1 MIAATRRSFAAIAC
15 VLSCAGGP
23 ALAQSTPPATVVV
36 DSVFVTGDAADPLNV
51 PAAVERIDRNGIARA
66 QPRLNLA
73 ESLPRVPGVL
83 ARDRHNQAQDIQIS
97 IRGFGA
103 RSTFGVRGV
112 QLYSDGIPATT
123 PDGQGQVS
131 HFMLDA
137 TDRIEVLRG
146 PFTALYGNSSGG
158 VIQVLSAD
166 PPAHGQL
173 RVGPMVG
180 GTGLL
185 RGALG
190 VSGPWPGQRAGGY
203 ALDASTYSDDGFRDH
218 SASDRT
224 DGQVL
229 LKGGRANSTRCVVV
243 ANGIDAQADDPQGLT
258 ADELTDPE
266 AASPGALAFD
276 TRKSTRQQQLGGRL
290 EQPIGGS
297 SLLGLVAH
305 LGSRRIEQY
314 LSVPVAAQSNPLSGG
329 GVVDLDRD
337 YWGLD
342 ARWRWSD
349 AFRVTGLALTAGFE
363 RQVSDEHRRGYE
375 NFVGTELGVKGALR
389 RDEDDRASSG
399 DEYAQLEWTPGS
411 RWHAHVGLRHSG
423 VNFRS
428 RDHYVTAENPDD
440 SGELDFGDTTPVGG
454 LLWKS
459 TPWMSLY
466 AIAGE
471 GFDTPTFS
479 ELSYRDDGTS
489 GLNTALRPA
498 ESNDVEF
505 GLRVRRERGSGAIAG
520 FYARTDDE
528 LIVASSSGGRTTYTN
543 APGSRRSGLEMSG
556 SVRWP
561 QWRTTL
567 AYTYLDATF
576 REAFGA
582 VDAGNRIPGT
592 ARHQAF
598 GELEWLPGWGPGE
611 GLDLAFSATAVDR
624 VWADDANTASA
635 AGYALCD
642 LSAEENYRWGGVLLT
657 GFVRVRN
664 LFDQDWVGSVI
675 VNEANARYYEPAP
688 GRTWVAGISTVFS
701 PAGR

>member
-1 MIAATRRSFAAIAC
+1 VAIAC
-15 VLSCAGGP
+15 
-23 ALAQSTPPATVVV
+23 ALAGCGSTALAESTLPSSPVLV
-36 DSVFVTGDAADPLNV
+36 DSVYVTGEAADPLNV
-51 PAAVERIDRNGIARA
+51 PAAVERIDRDGIARA

-112 QLYSDGIPATT
+112 QLYSDGIPATI

-131 HFMLDA
+131 HFVLDA

-146 PFTALYGNSSGG
+146 PFTALYGNSAGG

-166 PPAHGQL
+166 PPAHTEV
-173 RVGPMVG
+173 RVGPIVG
-180 GTGLL
+180 GSGWV

-190 VSGPWPGQRAGGY
+190 LSGPWPGHRAGGY
-203 ALDASTYSDDGFRDH
+203 AFAGSTNSDDGFRDH

-229 LKGGRANSTRCVVV
+229 LKGGSDGATRWIVVG
-243 ANGIDAQADDPQGLT
+243 NGIDAHADDPQGLT
-258 ADELTDPE
+258 AAEVAADPE
-266 AASPGALAFD
+266 AASPGALTFD

-290 EQPIGGS
+290 EQPIAGS

-305 LGSRRIEQY
+305 LGSRQIEQF

-342 ARWRWSD
+342 GRWRLSN
-349 AFRVTGLALTAGFE
+349 AFRVNGLALTAGFE
-363 RQVSDEHRRGYE
+363 QQVSDEHRRGYE
-375 NFVGTELGVKGALR
+375 NFVGSELGVKGALR
-389 RDEDDRASSG
+389 RDEDDRVRGS
-399 DEYAQLEWTPGS
+399 DEYAQLEWTPAS
-411 RWHAHVGLRHSG
+411 RWHAHVGVRHSG
-423 VNFRS
+423 VHFQS
-428 RDHYVTAENPDD
+428 RDHYVTADNPDD
-440 SGELDFGDTTPVGG
+440 SGELDFSDTTPVGG
-454 LLWKS
+454 LLWRT

-471 GFDTPTFS
+471 GFETPTFS

-489 GLNTALRPA
+489 GLNTDLLPA
-498 ESNDVEF
+498 ESNHVELGVRARRDRTSF
-505 GLRVRRERGSGAIAG
+505 GVAG

-543 APGSRRSGLEMSG
+543 APGSLRRGAEVSGAI
-556 SVRWP
+556 RWS
-561 QWRTTL
+561 QWRGTV
-567 AYTYLDATF
+567 AYTYLDAYF
-576 REAFGA
+576 REAFGT
-582 VDAGNRIPGT
+582 VEEGNQIPGT
-592 ARHQAF
+592 VRHNGFA
-598 GELEWLPGWGPGE
+598 ELEWLPGWGPGD
-611 GLDLAFSATAVDR
+611 GLNLALSAMAVDR

-635 AGYALCD
+635 AGYALFD
-642 LSAEENYRWGGVLLT
+642 LSAEESYGWSGILFT

-664 LFDQDWVGSVI
+664 LFDREVVGSVI
-675 VNEANARYYEPAP
+675 VNEANGRYYEPSP
-688 GRTWVAGISTVFS
+688 GRTWVAGISTMLV
-701 PAGR
+701 PGR